1 MLLLAS
7 FLAACGTPPQPGGPP
22 VASQQERAELASL
35 IESLAPE
42 TVDPEEAMRAA
53 NAALDHARQLAAEY
67 QVEDPP
73 LIHNVKVNMG
83 IKERGLCYEWADDMQ
98 ARMQQEGFATL
109 QLHRAIANF
118 DNPILV
124 QHSTLIVSAA
134 GQGMYDGVVLD
145 PWRAGGDLFWD
156 RVTEDTRYNWTPQ
169 DEVFALQIAQ
179 RERRGGG
186 AQAAR
191 DR

>member
-1 MLLLAS
+1 
-7 FLAACGTPPQPGGPP
+7 

-83 IKERGLCYEWADDMQ
+83 DQG
-98 ARMQQEGFATL
+98 AR
-109 QLHRAIANF
+109 
-118 DNPILV
+118 P
-124 QHSTLIVSAA
+124 
-134 GQGMYDGVVLD
+134 VL
-145 PWRAGGDLFWD
+145 
-156 RVTEDTRYNWTPQ
+156 
-169 DEVFALQIAQ
+169 
-179 RERRGGG
+179 
-186 AQAAR
+186 
-191 DR
+191 